1 LQNSFAAVHPP
12 ARRPFSDRRRAL
24 PGDVGDKPGG
34 FLRRVILVQHD
45 GGDVEAGFIILNL
58 KKMISTLHRL
68 RRRTPL
74 STCPRRPGRR
84 RGKAAPPP
92 AAQPHSTA
100 QELHKRPALALVL
113 LCRTP
118 LRGDVPRR
126 CFAFPASSE
135 EQRERGPGASGR
147 RPGQAP
153 GAKKG
158 VVIVTCDR
166 VAAVVIVDWRPRHG

>member
-126 CFAFPASSE
+126 VPRLVRGA
-135 EQRERGPGASGR
+135 ERAGGGGEWTTAWPGARREEGR
-147 RPGQAP
+147 RN
-153 GAKKG
+153 
-158 VVIVTCDR
+158 R
-166 VAAVVIVDWRPRHG
+166 NM